1 MGELNVVL
9 NGIEFRTR
17 HNDYR
22 LRMPSKT
29 KKDYNLMEYIDF
41 PPVPPAV
48 LNKKTVHEQV
58 LEMREWFRGTKVT
71 MCGSRGRGRGS
82 GPPPPENHRNIVF
95 SMTGPDPLVKLPSQ
109 HSLLGRI
116 GTPAK
121 RHLNGIRWRANDG
134 PLIVVFGSFLPH
146 QTKKNNNK

>member
-29 KKDYNLMEYIDF
+29 KKDYNLMENIDF

-58 LEMREWFRGTKVT
+58 LEMREWFRGTEV
-71 MCGSRGRGRGS
+71 
-82 GPPPPENHRNIVF
+82 VYAF
-95 SMTGPDPLVKLPSQ
+95 VL
-109 HSLLGRI
+109 SLE
-116 GTPAK
+116 PV
-121 RHLNGIRWRANDG
+121 HGI
-134 PLIVVFGSFLPH
+134 S
-146 QTKKNNNK
+146 NNLAF